1 MKKVLIRA
9 LSVMLAL
16 VFAVTVLSGCSSKG
30 KTLMEIDDTKLSVNM
45 FQLFLSRM
53 KGTMSSYYGEEALED
68 SFWDTVMSADGTTYN
83 DHFTAQVLDNAK
95 TYLAAL
101 YMFEQEGLELPD
113 SYIEE
118 IDDELERLIEQ
129 DADGSKNTFN
139 SMLANYG
146 VNYKMLREAYII
158 EAKISYLNDY
168 LFGANGSKISPTL
181 LEEYY
186 QSNYA
191 RFKQVF
197 IYTYALVY
205 ETDSDGQEIWYS
217 ATSPNRISYDKTAT
231 PKTDDKGIA
240 VKDKNGDT
248 VYVGEDGKIAY
259 DKKNGKRTPV
269 LGEDGNQL
277 TRDYT
282 TEEIRAAIDR
292 ATLIEEQCVK
302 GNYTLFDSLVDK
314 YSEDVGMT
322 EYPNG
327 YYLTKDTHY
336 DSPEVVE
343 ALFEMETGEIR
354 TVHSDYGIHV
364 VMKYELDEGG
374 YADSDNS
381 DFFVSNDTGNYVFM
395 SKLKEELLAEYLKK
409 YIDKI
414 EINEEL
420 LEGVD
425 IKSVGANFYY

>member
-1 MKKVLIRA
+1 MKKGFIRA
-9 LSVMLAL
+9 LAVLLVLLLAIPSL
-16 VFAVTVLSGCSSKG
+16 AGCSSKG
-30 KTLMEIDDTKLSVNM
+30 KALMSIEDTELSVNM

-53 KGTMSSYYGEEALED
+53 KGTIVASEGDVALD
-68 SFWDTVMSADGTTYN
+68 DAYWDTVMSADGTTYN
-83 DHFTAQVLDNAK
+83 DYFTAQVLENAK

-101 YMFEQEGLELPD
+101 YMFEQEGLTLPESYVEDIDNELK
-113 SYIEE
+113 
-118 IDDELERLIEQ
+118 RLIEQ
-129 DADGSKNTFN
+129 DAEGSKNTFN
-139 SMLANYG
+139 SMLASYG

-158 EAKISYLNDY
+158 EAKIAYLNDY
-168 LFGANGSKISPTL
+168 LFGSNGSKISPTL

-217 ATSPNRISYDKTAT
+217 TTSTSRISYDKKAT
-231 PKTDDKGIA
+231 PKTDASGDV

-259 DKKNGKRTPV
+259 DKKNGRRNPV
-269 LGEDGNQL
+269 LDKDGNQM

-282 TEEIRAAIDR
+282 TEEIKAAVDR
-292 ATLIEEQCVK
+292 AQMIAEQCVE
-302 GNYTLFDSLVDK
+302 GNYTLFDSFVDK
-314 YSEDVGMT
+314 YSEDAGMS

-327 YYLTKDTHY
+327 YYLTEESDY
-336 DSPEVVE
+336 DSPEVVK
-343 ALFEMETGEIR
+343 ALFEMKEGEIR
-354 TVHSDYGIHV
+354 TVNSKYGIHV

-374 YADSDNS
+374 YANSDNS
-381 DFFVSNDTGNYVFM
+381 DFFVSTNTGNYVFM
-395 SKLKEELLAEYLKK
+395 QTLKDEILTKYLEKYLEE
-409 YIDKI
+409 I
-414 EINEEL
+414 EIDEAI

-425 IKSVGANFYY
+425 IKSIGANFYY